1 MARRVLPLRICCVHR
16 RTSSGTEYLCVI
28 GVWALYR
35 LRSLTRFAGGCG
47 AFIHLRAEIR
57 RPMPSDR
64 LVARGLP
71 FRSGGGHRNSR
82 TSCASE
88 FSSSSQAI
96 EISGRSLG
104 ATGEY
109 YRAFVAMEERVTRW
123 PAPRDEVEYD
133 VLRVSVSVHSN

>member
-1 MARRVLPLRICCVHR
+1 M
-16 RTSSGTEYLCVI
+16 
-28 GVWALYR
+28 
-35 LRSLTRFAGGCG
+35 
-47 AFIHLRAEIR
+47 RAEIR
-57 RPMPSDR
+57 RSMPSER
-64 LVARGLP
+64 LAARGLP
-71 FRSGGGHRNSR
+71 FLSGGGHRNSR

-109 YRAFVAMEERVTRW
+109 YRAFVVTEERVTKW

-133 VLRVSVSVHSN
+133 VLRVSVNVHIN